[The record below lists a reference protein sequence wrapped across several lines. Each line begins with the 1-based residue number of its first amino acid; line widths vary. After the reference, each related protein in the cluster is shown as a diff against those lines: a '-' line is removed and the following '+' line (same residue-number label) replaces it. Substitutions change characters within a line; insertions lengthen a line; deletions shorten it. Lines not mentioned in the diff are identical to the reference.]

1 MNKYLSYKNL
11 NKNLVNIIYFLISI
25 TYLHFATNIPIF
37 YYVGAMH
44 DDAWFVKSFLSIK
57 EGGWFGG
64 YNEMTLIKGPLFSL
78 FLYIVHLSH
87 FSYPFCLA
95 LFKIFSIL
103 YLTKVFSKTLK
114 NTYYQ
119 IIFFVVLLF
128 FSNEF
133 SHRIIRDDFNVT
145 FLTIIFAFL
154 AQTLFTNNFN
164 YLRLLNLGILVGC
177 FTLIRED
184 GATSVFPI
192 IIIFISLLFFKIK
205 NLKFIIL
212 TCIWIILGISLPV
225 NLYKLINFF
234 KYGDFVGV
242 ELREKNY
249 NNAIF
254 SIYSIRVEPA
264 QWKISPSNENLN
276 AAYKV
281 SPTLRNIKLNEGWKI
296 HAKPFCPENW
306 QNIYSGELPWC
317 GSHFIWALR
326 HAAADAGF
334 YKNPKTAR
342 KFYKDVS
349 DEINSACKKKIIP
362 CANHFLSAFPNYESF
377 DFDKFKNISLKSFYN
392 HPLKFPL
399 TSKEGALIEVENS
412 TKELL
417 KNKRNDQRTLFET
430 KQLNMLD
437 YYQSP
442 TEQARKEIF
451 ISGWYFNLNNPKEW
465 FILKFVDKKNGGT
478 FFFEP
483 VKLESPDV
491 KIHFNNPN
499 ASKVRFSQIFNIP
512 CETINECDIF
522 LNNYKVDNLQRGS
535 INNLFIDTI
544 TTEGID
550 AQNKKMYNNSLKKNK
565 KSIVFFKTISNFY
578 NYFAMYFFIIGVA
591 ISFFYI
597 FIHVKNKLLDDKT
610 IIIVVLISFI
620 FFRSLF
626 LLLTDYY
633 YGGAINSLYSKTLV
647 FSLTLNSLISFFYFL
662 NFLKKK
668 NF

>member
-1 MNKYLSYKNL
+1 LKSNNFSDHHNDANYEI
-11 NKNLVNIIYFLISI
+11 IIY
-25 TYLHFATNIPIF
+25 N
-37 YYVGAMH
+37 
-44 DDAWFVKSFLSIK
+44 
-57 EGGWFGG
+57 
-64 YNEMTLIKGPLFSL
+64 
-78 FLYIVHLSH
+78 
-87 FSYPFCLA
+87 
-95 LFKIFSIL
+95 
-103 YLTKVFSKTLK
+103 
-114 NTYYQ
+114 
-119 IIFFVVLLF
+119 
-128 FSNEF
+128 
-133 SHRIIRDDFNVT
+133 
-145 FLTIIFAFL
+145 
-154 AQTLFTNNFN
+154 QTT
-164 YLRLLNLGILVGC
+164 GI
-177 FTLIRED
+177 
-184 GATSVFPI
+184 
-192 IIIFISLLFFKIK
+192 FKIK
-205 NLKFIIL
+205 YEQINSKKFDFNIEPIVNNLIEIA
-212 TCIWIILGISLPV
+212 SPV
-225 NLYKLINFF
+225 ELKSFF
-234 KYGDFVGV
+234 K
-242 ELREKNY
+242 
-249 NNAIF
+249 NALFEI
-254 SIYSIRVEPA
+254 SSS
-264 QWKISPSNENLN
+264 KISIHINEIISQAKDIIELSKRNYDL
-276 AAYKV
+276 V
-281 SPTLRNIKLNEGWKI
+281 SK
-296 HAKPFCPENW
+296 
-306 QNIYSGELPWC
+306 Q
-317 GSHFIWALR
+317 
-326 HAAADAGF
+326 
-334 YKNPKTAR
+334 
-342 KFYKDVS
+342 
-349 DEINSACKKKIIP
+349 
-362 CANHFLSAFPNYESF
+362 F

-412 TKELL
+412 TKELS

-442 TEQARKEIF
+442 TEHAGKEIF
-451 ISGWYFNLNNPKEW
+451 ISGWYFDLNNPEEW

-478 FFFEP
+478 FSFEP

-491 KIHFNNPN
+491 NTRFNNPT

-522 LNNYKVDNLQRGS
+522 LNNYKIDNLQKGS

-578 NYFAMYFFIIGVA
+578 NYFAMYFFIIGLA

-633 YGGAINSLYSKTLV
+633 YGGTINNLYSKTLV

-668 NF
+668 IF

>member
-1 MNKYLSYKNL
+1 
-11 NKNLVNIIYFLISI
+11 
-25 TYLHFATNIPIF
+25 
-37 YYVGAMH
+37 
-44 DDAWFVKSFLSIK
+44 
-57 EGGWFGG
+57 
-64 YNEMTLIKGPLFSL
+64 
-78 FLYIVHLSH
+78 
-87 FSYPFCLA
+87 
-95 LFKIFSIL
+95 
-103 YLTKVFSKTLK
+103 
-114 NTYYQ
+114 
-119 IIFFVVLLF
+119 
-128 FSNEF
+128 
-133 SHRIIRDDFNVT
+133 
-145 FLTIIFAFL
+145 
-154 AQTLFTNNFN
+154 
-164 YLRLLNLGILVGC
+164 
-177 FTLIRED
+177 
-184 GATSVFPI
+184 
-192 IIIFISLLFFKIK
+192 
-205 NLKFIIL
+205 
-212 TCIWIILGISLPV
+212 V

-264 QWKISPSNENLN
+264 QWRISPSNENLN

-296 HAKPFCPENW
+296 HTKPFCPENW

-399 TSKEGALIEVENS
+399 TSREGALIEVENS

-437 YYQSP
+437 YYLSP
-442 TEQARKEIF
+442 TEQATKEIF

-633 YGGAINSLYSKTLV
+633 YGGTINSLYSKTLV

-668 NF
+668 IL